1 MTFSDASS
9 VDKVLAHGS
18 HDLDGKKVEYSLD
31 ISSSSVIYLSFSM
44 HEYIYLLQLLSILP
58 SYCMNICKINKLSLQ
73 IDWNELGGKATPVLS
88 ITFVLEYEKYS
99 F

>member
-31 ISSSSVIYLSFSM
+31 ISSSSVIYLSFFNARLHLFVTIMVDTSFI
-44 HEYIYLLQLLSILP
+44 HYKYLQ
-58 SYCMNICKINKLSLQ
+58 
-73 IDWNELGGKATPVLS
+73 NEQNFS
-88 ITFVLEYEKYS
+88 S
-99 F
+99 N